1 MCENTEM
8 ELLLFTALTLSPSKV
23 KDIAEAMGINA
34 STLYKWKTMSER
46 HLTQQKQDA
55 LLWYFM
61 KNEPD
66 ILILALIVTTIT
78 TILLF

>member
-1 MCENTEM
+1 MCENTEI
-8 ELLLFTALTLSPSKV
+8 ELLLFTALTLSSSKV
-23 KDIAEAMGINA
+23 KDIATVTGINA
-34 STLYKWKTMSER
+34 STLYKWKTMTER
-46 HLTQQKQDA
+46 HLTQPKQNA
-55 LLWYFM
+55 LLWYFL

>member
-34 STLYKWKTMSER
+34 STLYKWKTMTER
-46 HLTQQKQDA
+46 HLTQPKQDA
-55 LLWYFM
+55 LLWYFL

>member
-1 MCENTEM
+1 MCENTEI

-55 LLWYFM
+55 LLWYFL